1 MEVDIPQHTE
11 LMWSVLESLKAM
23 GGSGTISEI
32 NNFVI
37 THGQF
42 TEATQHPSQRRS
54 ANQAILIV
62 LKFSWDHLSGGRVV
76 TEFRFWPPLEIGGSV
91 RQLF

>member
-37 THGQF
+37 T
-42 TEATQHPSQRRS
+42 P
-54 ANQAILIV
+54 
-62 LKFSWDHLSGGRVV
+62 
-76 TEFRFWPPLEIGGSV
+76 
-91 RQLF
+91 

>member
-42 TEATQHPSQRRS
+42 TEAQL
-54 ANQAILIV
+54 NV
-62 LKFSWDHLSGGRVV
+62 LHKGGPQ
-76 TEFRFWPPLEIGGSV
+76 TKLY
-91 RQLF
+91 